1 MEIDETLAQIRV
13 QNLRIAGWIVIEE
26 EHLTKINLGSKE
38 NLQQVKINVD
48 LKTIV
53 NYQLIELLKEFKDI
67 FAQTYKDLKG
77 IPPKVVQHW
86 IELDTSIPPVHQAR
100 YWLNLKYAAIVKQ
113 DIDKLL
119 VASFIKHVEEAT

>member
-13 QNLRIAGWIVIEE
+13 QNLCIARWIVIKEE
-26 EHLTKINLGSKE
+26 QLTKINLGNKE

-48 LKTIV
+48 LKIII

-86 IELDTSIPPVHQAR
+86 IELDTLIPPAH
-100 YWLNLKYAAIVKQ
+100 
-113 DIDKLL
+113 
-119 VASFIKHVEEAT
+119 